1 MSDDRRESWRP
12 PAEAAPREGGIRGAL
27 GGSKLFEQPQYA
39 GELQAFRAFVDVP
52 GPLAVEVGFD
62 DGARLLDL
70 ARTFPDVRWLGLEVR
85 EARVL
90 ALASHAPPNL
100 HVWRADART
109 VFGLLMP
116 AGRVSRID
124 ILFPTPWWDEGKRAK
139 RLLLTPGF
147 RDDMGRAL
155 APDGVVHIATDVG
168 PYFEHVAAL
177 FAGWPTAP
185 EPSVGTVRSR
195 RERVCARD
203 GLPVWRGTWGKPPQ
217 NSEG

>member
-1 MSDDRRESWRP
+1 MSDDRRERWRP
-12 PAEAAPREGGIRGAL
+12 PEAAAPRPGGIRGAL
-27 GGSKLFEQPQYA
+27 GGSRLFEQPQYVE
-39 GELQAFRAFVDVP
+39 ELQAFRAFVDVP

-70 ARTFPDVRWLGLEVR
+70 VRTFPGVRWLGLEVR

-90 ALASHAPPNL
+90 ALAPQAPPNL

-116 AGRVSRID
+116 PGRVSRVD
-124 ILFPTPWWDEGKRAK
+124 VLFPTPWWDEGKRAK
-139 RLLLTPGF
+139 RLLLTPAF
-147 RDDMGRAL
+147 RDDVARAL
-155 APDGVVHIATDVG
+155 APGGVVHVATDVG

-177 FAGWPTAP
+177 FAGWQAAP
-185 EPSVGTVRSR
+185 EPMTGAVRSR

-203 GLPVWRGTWGKPPQ
+203 GLRIWRGTWTPG
-217 NSEG
+217 